1 MCIFSKMGPF
11 EQARE
16 DIRSRVDIVSVV
28 GRHVPLKRRGAY
40 HVGRCPFHDDHS
52 PSLHVNPQLGIYK
65 CFVCG
70 AGGDVFK
77 FLMEHEHMNFREA
90 IEQLAHETG
99 VQLPERIAPDPA
111 AQALSQAARSA
122 LDWALAFFHQTLLN
136 QPKVMEYARGRGLSD
151 QEIADFHIGLA
162 PGGDVMLASGPGAG
176 HGREALEAAGLVVRN
191 ASGSWRDRF
200 RLRLIFPLLD
210 LSKRPI
216 GFAGRNLQSG
226 KPDIPKYLN
235 SPETEFY
242 RKSQFLFGLSHARQ
256 EIARADEVVVVEGY
270 MDWMA
275 LWKHGLRN
283 VVAASGT
290 AFTKDQAK
298 LLSRQARRVV
308 CFFDGDKA
316 GIQAAERSLPVLLS
330 EGLEVRVANLV
341 GTDAKDPDELLKA
354 KGPDAL
360 RERIKDARHWVDF
373 VLTGLHDS
381 NRHSSPD
388 QKADALRRIYSLM
401 SAIPDMPLR
410 EQCIQAAAPHLH
422 LMRIS
427 EADLRQTLQTGTPPP
442 SQALLASET
451 ARVHFGQKKEILTG
465 IRRVEA
471 QFVHLVLSH
480 PVLVLDARD
489 HVHPSDLVEPRSR
502 TIWDMLCAR
511 SEIEDAPP
519 DPKSFASEL
528 DSSLAEFVTEL
539 FQLFEVRPDELEARK
554 WLDDF
559 LRDLEARRVRERRRK
574 LVAKAR
580 IDIGSDHSLTEFSE
594 LLARERNLLHPRMD
608 S

>member
-1 MCIFSKMGPF
+1 MGPF

-16 DIRSRVDIVSVV
+16 EIRSRADIVSVV
-28 GRHVPLKRRGAY
+28 GRHVPLKRRGSY
-40 HVGRCPFHDDHS
+40 HVGRCPFHDDRS

-90 IEQLAHETG
+90 MEQLAHETG
-99 VQLPERIAPDPA
+99 VQLPERSAPDPA

-122 LDWALAFFHQTLLN
+122 LDWAMAWFHERLLET
-136 QPKVMEYARGRGLSD
+136 PKVLDYARSRGMSD
-151 QEIADFHIGLA
+151 SDIADFRIGFA
-162 PGGDVMLASGPGAG
+162 PGGDTMLAAAPAAG
-176 HGREALEAAGLVVRN
+176 HGREALVAAGLAVRTD
-191 ASGSWRDRF
+191 SGHWRDRF
-200 RLRLIFPLLD
+200 RLRLVFPLLD

-242 RKSQFLFGLSHARQ
+242 RKSHFLYGLSHSRQEAARQ
-256 EIARADEVVVVEGY
+256 GEVVVVEGY

-275 LWKHGLRN
+275 LWRHGLRN

-290 AFTKDQAK
+290 AFTKEQAK
-298 LLSRQARRVV
+298 LLARQAKRVV

-316 GIQAAERSLPVLLS
+316 GIQAAERSLPVLLA
-330 EGLEVRVANLV
+330 EGLEVRVADLD
-341 GTDAKDPDELLKA
+341 GTEAKDPDELLKSRGA
-354 KGPDAL
+354 DAL
-360 RERIKDARHWVDF
+360 RERISGARHWVDF
-373 VLTGLHDS
+373 LLDGFWKNHP
-381 NRHSSPD
+381 RPSPD
-388 QKADALRRIYSLM
+388 QRADFLRRIHALLG
-401 SAIPDMPLR
+401 AIPDAGLR
-410 EQCIQAAAPHLH
+410 EQCVQAAAPFLER
-422 LMRIS
+422 LGIRES
-427 EADLRQTLQTGTPPP
+427 DLRETLKNGAPPP
-442 SQALLASET
+442 PVAPAGPAWRNQD
-451 ARVHFGQKKEILTG
+451 VHTGQKKDILSG

-502 TIWDMLCAR
+502 AVWDMLCAR
-511 SEIEDAPP
+511 SEIEDTPP
-519 DPKSFASEL
+519 DPRSFASGL
-528 DSSLAEFVTEL
+528 DSSLAEFVAEL

-574 LVAKAR
+574 LVSEAK
-580 IDIGSDHSLTEFSE
+580 IDAGSDRSLSEFSE
-594 LLARERNLLHPRMD
+594 LLAREQILLHPRTD
-608 S
+608 T

>member
-1 MCIFSKMGPF
+1 MMGTF

-16 DIRSRVDIVSVV
+16 EIRSRADIVSVV

-52 PSLHVNPQLGIYK
+52 PSMHVNPQLGIYK

-77 FLMEHEHMNFREA
+77 FLMEHEHLTFREVM
-90 IEQLAHETG
+90 EQLGHETG
-99 VQLPERIAPDPA
+99 VQLPERTAPDPA
-111 AQALSQAARSA
+111 AQALSQAARGA
-122 LDWALAFFHQTLLN
+122 LDWAMSYFHDALQH
-136 QPKVMEYARGRGLSD
+136 QPKVLEYARNRGLTD
-151 QEIADFHIGLA
+151 QEVADFHIGLA
-162 PGGDVMLASGPGAG
+162 PGGDALLAAGPAAG
-176 HGREALEAAGLVVRN
+176 HGREALEAAGLVVRTD
-191 ASGSWRDRF
+191 SGHWRDRF

-216 GFAGRNLQSG
+216 GFAGRNLQAG

-242 RKSQFLFGLSHARQ
+242 RKSHFLFGLSHART
-256 EIARADEVVVVEGY
+256 EIGKSGEVVVVEGY

-275 LWKHGLRN
+275 LWRHGLRN

-298 LLSRQARRVV
+298 LLSRQAKRVV

-316 GIQAAERSLPVLLS
+316 GIQAAERSLPVLLA
-330 EGLEVRVANLV
+330 EGLEVRVANLD
-341 GTDAKDPDELLKA
+341 GTDAKDPDELLKS
-354 KGPDAL
+354 KGADAL
-360 RERIKDARHWVDF
+360 RSRISDARHWVDF
-373 VLTGLHDS
+373 LLDGFWKTHP
-381 NRHSSPD
+381 RPSPD
-388 QKADALRRIYSLM
+388 QRADFLRRIHALLG
-401 SAIPDMPLR
+401 AIPDQPLR
-410 EQCIQAAAPHLH
+410 EQCVQAAAPFLER
-422 LMRIS
+422 LGIR
-427 EADLRQTLQTGTPPP
+427 ETDLRETLATGIPPATRP
-442 SQALLASET
+442 IQRMSET
-451 ARVHFGQKKEILTG
+451 ERVHPGQKKDILTK

-502 TIWDMLCAR
+502 AVWDMLCAQ
-511 SEIEDAPP
+511 SEIDNCPP
-519 DPKSFASEL
+519 DPKTFASGL

-539 FQLFEVRPDELEARK
+539 FQLFEVRPDELDARK

-559 LRDLEARRVRERRRK
+559 LRDLEARRIRERRRE
-574 LVAKAR
+574 LAANTR
-580 IDIGSDHSLTEFSE
+580 IANGTDNSTYEYRD
-594 LLARERNLLHPRMD
+594 LLAREETLLHPRMD
-608 S
+608 T

>member
-1 MCIFSKMGPF
+1 MGSF

-16 DIRSRVDIVSVV
+16 EIRSRADIVSVV

-52 PSLHVNPQLGIYK
+52 PSMHVNPQLGIYK

-77 FLMEHEHMNFREA
+77 FLMEHEHMTFREVM
-90 IEQLAHETG
+90 EQLAHETG
-99 VQLPERIAPDPA
+99 VQLPERTAPDPA
-111 AQALSQAARSA
+111 AQALTQAARSA
-122 LDWALAFFHQTLLN
+122 LDWALGFFHDALIS
-136 QPKVMEYARGRGLSD
+136 QPKVLDYARTRGLSD

-162 PGGDVMLASGPGAG
+162 PGGDAMLAAGPAAG
-176 HGREALEAAGLVVRN
+176 HGREALEAAGLVVRTD
-191 ASGSWRDRF
+191 SGHWRDRF

-210 LSKRPI
+210 LSRRPI

-242 RKSQFLFGLSHARQ
+242 RKSQFLFGLSHART
-256 EIARADEVVVVEGY
+256 EIGKVGEVVVVEGY

-275 LWKHGLRN
+275 LWRHGLRN

-298 LLSRQARRVV
+298 LLSRQAKRVV

-316 GIQAAERSLPVLLS
+316 GIQAAERSLPVLLA
-330 EGLEVRVANLV
+330 EGLEVRVANLD
-341 GTDAKDPDELLKA
+341 GTDAKDPDELLKS
-354 KGPDAL
+354 KGADAL
-360 RERIKDARHWVDF
+360 RSRISDARHWVDF
-373 VLTGLHDS
+373 LLDGFWKTHP
-381 NRHSSPD
+381 RPSPD
-388 QKADALRRIYSLM
+388 QRADFLRRIHSLLG
-401 SAIPDMPLR
+401 AIPDASLR
-410 EQCIQAAAPHLH
+410 EQCVQAAAPFLER
-422 LMRIS
+422 LGIR
-427 EADLRQTLQTGTPPP
+427 ETDLRETIANGAPPATRPLQ
-442 SQALLASET
+442 QMSET
-451 ARVHFGQKKEILTG
+451 ERVHRGQKKDILTG

-502 TIWDMLCAR
+502 AVWDMLCAQA
-511 SEIEDAPP
+511 EMEDAPP
-519 DPKSFASEL
+519 DPKTFASGL

-539 FQLFEVRPDELEARK
+539 FQLFEVRPDELDARK

-559 LRDLEARRVRERRRK
+559 LRDLEARRVRERRRAM
-574 LVAKAR
+574 VANAKIAH
-580 IDIGSDHSLTEFSE
+580 GTDHSLSEFSE
-594 LLARERNLLHPRMD
+594 LLAREQTLLHPRMD
-608 S
+608 T

>member
-1 MCIFSKMGPF
+1 MGPF

-16 DIRSRVDIVSVV
+16 EIRSRADIVSVV

-77 FLMEHEHMNFREA
+77 FLMEHEHLNFREA
-90 IEQLAHETG
+90 MEMLARETG
-99 VQLPERIAPDPA
+99 VQLPERGAPDPA
-111 AQALSQAARSA
+111 AQALSQAARAA
-122 LDWALAFFHQTLLN
+122 LDWAMAWFHERLLET
-136 QPKVMEYARGRGLSD
+136 PKVLDYARSRGLGD
-151 QEIADFHIGLA
+151 AEIADFRIGFA
-162 PGGDVMLASGPGAG
+162 PGNDLMLAQGPAAG
-176 HGREALEAAGLVVRN
+176 HGREALEAAGLVVRGE
-191 ASGSWRDRF
+191 SGRWRDRF
-200 RLRLIFPLLD
+200 RLRLVFPLLD

-242 RKSQFLFGLSHARQ
+242 RKSHFLYGLSHSRPDVAKAG
-256 EIARADEVVVVEGY
+256 EAVVVEGY

-275 LWKHGLRN
+275 LWRHGLRN

-298 LLSRQARRVV
+298 LLSRHAKRVV

-316 GIQAAERSLPVLLS
+316 GIAAAERSLPVLLA
-330 EGLEVRVANLV
+330 EGLEVRVANLE
-341 GTDAKDPDELLKA
+341 GTGAKDPDELLKA
-354 KGPDAL
+354 SGAQAL
-360 RERIKDARHWVDF
+360 QERISGARHWVDF
-373 VLTGLHDS
+373 LLDGFWKTHP
-381 NRHSSPD
+381 RPSPD
-388 QKADALRRIYSLM
+388 QRADFLRRIHSLLG
-401 SAIPDMPLR
+401 AIPDAALR
-410 EQCIQAAAPHLH
+410 EQCVQAAAPFLER
-422 LMRIS
+422 LGIRES
-427 EADLRQTLQTGTPPP
+427 DLRESLQNGAPPP
-442 SQALLASET
+442 VRGLTGIGRIPQD
-451 ARVHFGQKKEILTG
+451 VHVGQKKEILSG

-489 HVHPSDLVEPRSR
+489 HVHPSELVEPRAR
-502 TIWDMLCAR
+502 AVWDMLCAR
-511 SEIEDAPP
+511 SEIDDTPP
-519 DPKSFASEL
+519 DPRSFASGL
-528 DSSLAEFVTEL
+528 DSSLAEFVAEL
-539 FQLFEVRPDELEARK
+539 FQLFEVRPDELDARK

-559 LRDLEARRVRERRRK
+559 LRNLEARRVRERRRRM
-574 LVAKAR
+574 VSEAKIASGA
-580 IDIGSDHSLTEFSE
+580 DLSLSEFSE
-594 LLARERNLLHPRMD
+594 LLAREQNLLHPRTD
-608 S
+608 T